1 MVLFGVFSR
10 AQKADFQGLKKAI
23 RDLIWTAIFRRRIA
37 WRAAAN
43 GSRIKT
49 C

>member
-10 AQKADFQGLKKAI
+10 AQKADFLASKNGDST
-23 RDLIWTAIFRRRIA
+23 RDLDPDSPSPEAK
-37 WRAAAN
+37 N
-43 GSRIKT
+43 GGGEKT